1 MKNDSP
7 ANSCSPPQFIG
18 VGIDTARYGH
28 RVTFLRD
35 DRQPATT
42 PLTVTENA
50 RGYQQ
55 LREKLEALHG
65 KFPHAV
71 FRVHVDAAGQYAS
84 NLQRFLQ
91 SLDLPLAVSLGE
103 PKRNKDYH
111 KALFPKRSSDATES
125 HAMARFAVAEQ
136 PPPAAVVPEE
146 YSLLQEI
153 ASRLQAAL
161 KDTTRASN
169 RLHNLLARVFPELAT
184 LVSNL
189 KAAWLLALLKKYP
202 TPRQLA
208 SAKTS
213 VLKKLPYL
221 QAEVAD
227 ELQTAAGTSV
237 GSLKG
242 EGAAALIRHQ
252 VEQLEACLAS
262 EKKLEKLLAQAYRAL
277 PRSAH
282 VQIETIPGIGTATA
296 AVLVAKMISLDRF
309 ATPENLVGYFGI
321 FPEENTSGVDWQGN
335 PVPPGTM
342 RMSAKGADLVRRY
355 LWNAAKSATQYNP
368 AVRNLYARLRA
379 RGTRGDVALGH
390 CMRKLLHQAFG
401 VWASDR
407 PYNEAASMP
416 HQTEVAADANSVP
429 PISAQA
435 PPAFESSE
443 TQTAAGH
450 KRDNPQRKVVTAAKG
465 NVEPR
470 VGPVKKG
477 RAWGSIDYAFLREQ
491 ITLEQVLSHLGYLE
505 HLQGRTAQR
514 YGPCPFH
521 AAKRE
526 KNRSFCVNLKKHVFR
541 CCHPTCHVQGNALD
555 LWALAHRLP
564 LYEAALDLA
573 ATFHLQT
580 RRIREEATRN
590 LELAKR

>member
-1 MKNDSP
+1 MSTVSRASP
-7 ANSCSPPQFIG
+7 AEIG

-42 PLTVTENA
+42 PLTVTENQQ
-50 RGYQQ
+50 GYEQFRQ
-55 LREKLEALHG
+55 KLHELHRQHPQA
-65 KFPHAV
+65 K
-71 FRVHVDAAGQYAS
+71 FRVHIDAAGQYAT
-84 NLQRFLQ
+84 NLERFLHGLQ
-91 SLDLPLAVSLGE
+91 LPLVVSVGE

-111 KALFPKRSSDATES
+111 KALFPKRTTDATES

-146 YSLLQEI
+146 CLLLREI
-153 ASRLQAAL
+153 AGRLQAAV
-161 KDTTRASN
+161 KDTARASN

-184 LVSNL
+184 LVSSL

-208 SAKTS
+208 AAKKS

-221 QAEVAD
+221 PAEVAD
-227 ELQTAAGTSV
+227 ELHAAAGISV

-242 EGAAALIRHQ
+242 DGAEALIRHQ

-282 VQIETIPGIGTATA
+282 VQVETIPGIGTATA
-296 AVLVAKMISLDRF
+296 TVLVAKMISLDRF

-321 FPEENTSGVDWQGN
+321 FPEENTSGVDRQGN

-342 RMSAKGADLVRRY
+342 QMSAKGADLVRRY
-355 LWNAAKSATQYNP
+355 LWNAAKSAIQCNP
-368 AVRNLYARLRA
+368 AVRGLYARLLA

-390 CMRKLLHQAFG
+390 CMRKLLHQVFG
-401 VWASDR
+401 VWASDQ
-407 PYNEAASMP
+407 PYSESLSMP
-416 HQTEVAADANSVP
+416 RQVPANSSSPSDPPPVP
-429 PISAQA
+429 A
-435 PPAFESSE
+435 E
-443 TQTAAGH
+443 TTTAAGH
-450 KRDNPQRKVVTAAKG
+450 KRETCPPSKVVTAATG
-465 NVEPR
+465 NVER
-470 VGPVKKG
+470 IVAGVKDP
-477 RAWGSIDYAFLREQ
+477 AQAGSIDYAYLREQ
-491 ITLEQVLSHLGYLE
+491 ITLEQVLRHLGFLDR
-505 HLQGRTAQR
+505 LSGRGAQR

-521 AAKRE
+521 AARRRAS
-526 KNRSFCVNLKKHVFR
+526 RSFCVNLKKHVFR
-541 CCHPTCHVQGNALD
+541 CCHATCQVQGNALD
-555 LWALAHRLP
+555 LWATAHSLP

-573 ATFHLQT
+573 ETFHLEI
-580 RRIREEATRN
+580 RRTREEATRN
-590 LELAKR
+590 PEPSTR